1 MSPLYGDNIHRVL
14 SFHYFRMAE
23 TFHFILPYSYSN
35 ISSIQFIYCIR
46 SSVGIATDYGLD
58 DRGSNPGGVCEFYS
72 LTPCQDRLWG
82 SPNLNGYRG
91 LFTWGKVA
99 GA

>member
-1 MSPLYGDNIHRVL
+1 
-14 SFHYFRMAE
+14 
-23 TFHFILPYSYSN
+23 
-35 ISSIQFIYCIR
+35 
-46 SSVGIATDYGLD
+46 
-58 DRGSNPGGVCEFYS
+58 

-99 GA
+99 GAWSWQFTST